1 MALELQPGDV
11 YAGNIEILE
20 VLGAGAFA
28 RVYKVQVPGYDTPLA
43 LKLTKEPVTAGDQAQ
58 RALRE
63 ITILR
68 SLTNPHV
75 VKTFDCGLRPDG
87 HIYMLMEFL
96 EGAALDQ
103 WHDFRSALAPAQAAI
118 IVHQVCLGLSEAHA
132 KGIVHRDVKPEN
144 VFVETS
150 GHIRL
155 LDFGLARSWDGSPV
169 VGVNATQAHMV
180 VGTPHYAQPEQ
191 LETRQLAPSSD
202 VYSLGLILYELLTA
216 CSPFHKG
223 KPLAD
228 IKEEFKHK
236 PLNWLRCHSHEPIVP
251 IREQPGCEGIP
262 EALAVGV
269 MRSLDKDPQARP
281 PDAGALANILG
292 HVLHRDMDIRVA
304 GNLRILHPGESQPE
318 DRVFLPG
325 SYRIGSG
332 DRCEIKLQHDSVLRI
347 HAVIEWAGIP
357 NRPQLRPITGDGTVQ
372 LNDAPVHKPVELGPN
387 DEFSVG
393 PYRMGIAFKA
403 S

>member
-1 MALELQPGDV
+1 MPLELQPGDV
-11 YAGNIEILE
+11 YAGNIQILE
-20 VLGAGAFA
+20 VLGTGAFA
-28 RVYKVQVPGYDTPLA
+28 RVYKVDVPGYDEPLA

-75 VKTFDCGLRPDG
+75 VRTFDCGLRPDG
-87 HIYMLMEFL
+87 HIYMLMDFL

-103 WHDFRSALAPAQAAI
+103 WHDFEGPLAVEQAVTL
-118 IVHQVCLGLSEAHA
+118 VHQVCLGLSEAHA

-144 VFVETS
+144 IYVERS

-169 VGVNATQAHMV
+169 VGVNATQVHMV

-191 LETRQLAPSSD
+191 LETRQLSPASD
-202 VYSLGLILYELLTA
+202 IYSLGLILYELLSA
-216 CSPFHKG
+216 CSPFHRGRSLREVKQEFSSQ
-223 KPLAD
+223 PLLWLKCHAD
-228 IKEEFKHK
+228 T
-236 PLNWLRCHSHEPIVP
+236 PVVP
-251 IREQPGCEGIP
+251 ITEQPGCADLPPTLVRG
-262 EALAVGV
+262 L
-269 MRSLDKDPQARP
+269 MRALDKDPSKRP
-281 PDAGALANILG
+281 PDAGAMANILG
-292 HVLHRDMDIRVA
+292 HVLHRDLDVSVA
-304 GNLRILHPGESQPE
+304 ANLRILHPGERDPE

-332 DRCEIKLQHDSVLRI
+332 ERCEIKLRHDSVLRV
-347 HAVIEWAGIP
+347 HAVLEWSGIP

-372 LNDAPVHKPVELGPN
+372 LNDEPVHKPVELAPD
-387 DEFSVG
+387 DEFCVG
-393 PYRMGIAFKA
+393 AYRLGLAF
-403 S
+403 